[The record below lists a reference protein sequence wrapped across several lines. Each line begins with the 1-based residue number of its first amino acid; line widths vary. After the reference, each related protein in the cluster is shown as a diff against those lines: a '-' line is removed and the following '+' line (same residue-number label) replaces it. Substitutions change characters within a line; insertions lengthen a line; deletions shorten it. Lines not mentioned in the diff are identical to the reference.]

1 MGMRSDHTMRRLSD
15 AHVTLIA
22 TRAHALA
29 EPIRVRMIES
39 LSRGDQAVGQLASA
53 LKIQQSTASK
63 HLQVLFRAGLV
74 ERRRDASTVIYSIAT
89 RELIEWCRYLA
100 YRQLGSAAAPA
111 TASSR
116 MISSRSL
123 AANRAARR
131 SGLKY

>member
-1 MGMRSDHTMRRLSD
+1 MGMRSDHTMRRFSH

-22 TRAHALA
+22 SRAHALA

-53 LKIQQSTASK
+53 LKMQQPTASK

-89 RELIEWCRYLA
+89 PELIEWCRYLG
-100 YRQLGSAAAPA
+100 YRQLGGAAA
-111 TASSR
+111 
-116 MISSRSL
+116 
-123 AANRAARR
+123 RAAA
-131 SGLKY
+131 